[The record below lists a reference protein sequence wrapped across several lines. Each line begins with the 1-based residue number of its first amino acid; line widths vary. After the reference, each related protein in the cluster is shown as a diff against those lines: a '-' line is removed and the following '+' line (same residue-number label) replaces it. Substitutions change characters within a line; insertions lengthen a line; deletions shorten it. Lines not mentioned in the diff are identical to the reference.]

1 MIVTYFMV
9 IYETNN
15 QLIQN
20 PKRAVEA
27 ATAYTNL
34 SIDQLIYDM
43 DVFTLKNENKNICFW
58 ALNIIT
64 VPRLFRETSW
74 FERQCL

>member
-1 MIVTYFMV
+1 MTMIVTYFKA

-27 ATAYTNL
+27 ATAWTNL
-34 SIDQLIYDM
+34 SSYKILYDM
-43 DVFTLKNENKNICFW
+43 DVLT
-58 ALNIIT
+58 
-64 VPRLFRETSW
+64 P
-74 FERQCL
+74 